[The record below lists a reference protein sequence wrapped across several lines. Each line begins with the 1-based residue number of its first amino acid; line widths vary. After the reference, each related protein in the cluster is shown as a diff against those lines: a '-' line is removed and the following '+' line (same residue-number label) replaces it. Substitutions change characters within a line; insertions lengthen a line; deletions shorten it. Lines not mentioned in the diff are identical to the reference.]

1 VDSDHDVIDAF
12 IDGERVDTGALRRAL
27 ADPAGLDYF
36 IDAWMLRE
44 AVQQD
49 PDAIA
54 ADPRAVVA
62 PPRRTAGKWMVAAA
76 LVAGLAGGYA
86 AGSRVLGSTSAPV
99 TAPPVTTVLA
109 RPDAR
114 EVFPAPR
121 PTRVIQLEFHPDS
134 NGGGN

>member
-27 ADPAGLDYF
+27 TDAAGLDYF
-36 IDAWMLRE
+36 IDTWMLRE

-49 PDAIA
+49 PDMVG
-54 ADPRAVVA
+54 ADRRVAVA
-62 PPRRTAGKWMVAAA
+62 PPRRTAGRWMVAAA
-76 LVAGLAGGYA
+76 LAAGLAGGYA
-86 AGSRVLGSTSAPV
+86 AGYRSLATPPPSV

-109 RPDAR
+109 RPGAR
-114 EVFPAPR
+114 EGFPAPR

-134 NGGGN
+134 NGGGD

>member
-1 VDSDHDVIDAF
+1 VDSDHDAIDAF

-27 ADPAGLDYF
+27 GEPAGLDYF

-49 PDAIA
+49 PEALALDRRPA
-54 ADPRAVVA
+54 AL

-86 AGSRVLGSTSAPV
+86 AGYRSLTAPPQPV
-99 TAPPVTTVLA
+99 TTPPVTTVLA

-114 EVFPAPR
+114 NVFPAPR
-121 PTRVIQLEFHPDS
+121 PSRVIQLEFRPDA
-134 NGGGN
+134 NGGGD

>member
-1 VDSDHDVIDAF
+1 MDSDHDVIDAF

-27 ADPAGLDYF
+27 TDTAGLDYF
-36 IDAWMLRE
+36 LDTWMLRE

-49 PDAIA
+49 PDMIGTE
-54 ADPRAVVA
+54 RRQAVL
-62 PPRRTAGKWMVAAA
+62 PPRRTTGKWMAAAA

-86 AGSRVLGSTSAPV
+86 AGYRSFATAPAPV
-99 TAPPVTTVLA
+99 VASPATTALA

-121 PTRVIQLEFHPDS
+121 PARVIQLEFHPDS
-134 NGGGN
+134 NGGGD